1 MPVLT
6 DPVSTTQHAPKGP
19 SMWVP
24 FASLILGGVAVHV
37 AGKQPDIL
45 YFDLV
50 FGVWITYQVLWRGF
64 FPSFSSSIARIG
76 IFCVLSGLLSTMV
89 NYHDMFRGIAAVKA
103 LAVGVLVYA
112 FARRAPLGWLPPAL
126 FGACASILLLRNY
139 LSIRYEVYGRVKDDI
154 GIAMGRGNYVAT
166 ILILLI
172 PFAVGGA
179 CSHKGIKRWVFIA
192 CAMLMC
198 AGLLATMSRGGIL
211 AIVGATI
218 LSVPFLRK
226 AGMNIKHGLAALIL
240 LCVAVAMVPVD
251 LLETD
256 VAFFV
261 YRWENP
267 DYGRQEIMKAAWE
280 AFTENP
286 VLGVGPGQ
294 LGDAID
300 HHLIVPAADTG
311 QYNGH
316 NLIIDSLAEMGL
328 PTGLALLAMV
338 GIVLR
343 RAWVSVVTH
352 ASAFNVA
359 VWIALLASVMH
370 NMVEASFEAPQFQ
383 VVFWSVAAMAGS
395 KSVAHGTIA
404 TPGPEWLTRFGGRT
418 DLPASAGE

>member
-1 MPVLT
+1 MPVLK
-6 DPVSTTQHAPKGP
+6 DPMSPTQNAPRGP
-19 SMWVP
+19 SMRVP
-24 FASLILGGVAVHV
+24 FFSLLLGGVAVHL

-45 YFDLV
+45 YFDVLFGAWVV
-50 FGVWITYQVLWRGF
+50 FQVFWNGF
-64 FPSFSSSIARIG
+64 LPSLSDSVVRIG
-76 IFCVLSGLLSTMV
+76 VFCVLSGLFSTLV
-89 NYHDMFRGIAAVKA
+89 NNRDMFRGLAAMKA
-103 LAVGVLVYA
+103 LAVGILVFA
-112 FARRAPLGWLPPAL
+112 VARRAPLGWLPPAL

-139 LSIRYEVYGRVKDDI
+139 QSIRYEVYGSVKEDI
-154 GIAMGRGNYVAT
+154 GIAMGRGNYVASM
-166 ILILLI
+166 LILLI

-198 AGLLATMSRGGIL
+198 AGLVATMSRGGIL

-218 LSVPFLRK
+218 LSVPFLRR
-226 AGMNIKHGLAALIL
+226 AGLKIKHGVVVLIL
-240 LCVAVAMVPVD
+240 LCAAVSMVPID
-251 LLETD
+251 LLETN
-256 VAFFV
+256 VVLFV

-267 DYGRQEIMKAAWE
+267 DFGREEIMKASWE

-300 HHLIVPAADTG
+300 HHLIVPAADAS

-338 GIVLR
+338 GVVLR

-352 ASAFNVA
+352 ATAFNVA

-370 NMVEASFEAPQFQ
+370 NMVEAAFEGPHFQ
-383 VVFWSVAAMAGS
+383 VVFWAVAAMAGS
-395 KSVAHGTIA
+395 A
-404 TPGPEWLTRFGGRT
+404 
-418 DLPASAGE
+418 